1 MNKNIESVYIDILKE
16 ELVPALGCTEPG
28 AIAFS
33 TSKAREILGGQPD
46 HIDIICSGNIIKNAK
61 GVTVPNSGGMIG
73 IEAAGILGALI
84 SEADDELEI
93 LKSADDNIRKCTN
106 ELMGQGYC
114 TTHLAEDVSGFYLKV
129 IAVKGDDEAE
139 VIIKDH
145 HTQIIFLRKND
156 NIILD
161 KTNIE
166 NKEEK
171 DNRNLL
177 NIKDIVEFAANVEI
191 SKIEP
196 ILSPQIKYNLAVA
209 EEGMNVS
216 YGAQVG
222 RTVLETNENTA
233 KIKARAMAAAGS
245 DARMGGCSL
254 PVIVNSG
261 SGNQGL
267 TLAVPLVVYA
277 RESGYSDEQLYRA
290 LAISNLVAIHIKKY
304 IGTLSAFCGAISAG
318 AAAGAG
324 ITYLE
329 GGNYE
334 QIATTII
341 NVLGNLG
348 GVICDGAKASCA
360 AKISSAIDAAFI
372 SSEMALAGRT
382 YLFGQGI
389 VIDDIEKTIK
399 NVGQVAKEGMYSTDV
414 EILKIMLED
423 ENKGGNCY
431 D

>member
-1 MNKNIESVYIDILKE
+1 MNNNIESVYIDILKQ

-33 TSKAREILGGQPD
+33 TSKARELLGGKPE

-93 LKSADDNIRKCTN
+93 LKSVDDNIRKCTN
-106 ELMGQGYC
+106 ELIGKGYC
-114 TTHLAEDVSGFYLKV
+114 TTYLAENVSGFYLKV
-129 IAVKGDDEAE
+129 IAVKGEDEAE
-139 VIIKDH
+139 VIIKEH
-145 HTQIIFLRKND
+145 HTNIIFLRKND

-161 KTNIE
+161 DTDVE

-177 NIKDIVEFAANVEI
+177 NVKDIINFAENVEI
-191 SKIEP
+191 RKIEP
-196 ILSPQIKYNLAVA
+196 IIGPQIKYNLAVA
-209 EEGMNVS
+209 EEGINTS

-222 RTVLETNENTA
+222 RTVLKTNENSA

-277 RESGYSDEQLYRA
+277 RESGYNEEKLYKA
-290 LAISNLVAIHIKKY
+290 LVISNLIAIHIKKY

-324 ITYLE
+324 ITYLK
-329 GGNYE
+329 GGGYD
-334 QIATTII
+334 QIAATII

-372 SSEMALAGRT
+372 SSEMAMEGKT
-382 YLFGQGI
+382 FLFGQGI

-399 NVGQVAKEGMYSTDV
+399 NVGQVAKKGMYSTDM
-414 EILKIMLED
+414 EILKIMLDD
-423 ENKGGNCY
+423 ENRELC
-431 D
+431 

>member
-1 MNKNIESVYIDILKE
+1 MNNNIESVYIDILKQ

-33 TSKAREILGGQPD
+33 TSKAREILGGKPE

-106 ELMGQGYC
+106 DLIGKGYC
-114 TTHLAEDVSGFYLKV
+114 TTHLAENISGFYLKV
-129 IAVKGDDEAE
+129 IAVRGDDEAE

-145 HTQIIFLRKND
+145 HTNIIFLRKND
-156 NIILD
+156 DVILD
-161 KTNIE
+161 ETNVK
-166 NKEEK
+166 NREEK

-177 NIKDIVEFAANVEI
+177 NIKDIINFAENVEI

-196 ILSPQIKYNLAVA
+196 ILAPQIKYNLAVA

-222 RTVLETNENTA
+222 RTVLKTNESSA

-277 RESGYSDEQLYRA
+277 RESGYNEEKLYKA
-290 LAISNLVAIHIKKY
+290 LVISNLVAIHIKKY

-324 ITYLE
+324 ITYLK
-329 GGNYE
+329 GGGYD
-334 QIATTII
+334 QIAATII

-372 SSEMALAGRT
+372 SSEMAMEGKT
-382 YLFGQGI
+382 FLFGQGI

-399 NVGQVAKEGMYSTDV
+399 NVGQVAKEGMYATDM
-414 EILKIMLED
+414 EILKIMLDD
-423 ENKGGNCY
+423 ENRELC
-431 D
+431 